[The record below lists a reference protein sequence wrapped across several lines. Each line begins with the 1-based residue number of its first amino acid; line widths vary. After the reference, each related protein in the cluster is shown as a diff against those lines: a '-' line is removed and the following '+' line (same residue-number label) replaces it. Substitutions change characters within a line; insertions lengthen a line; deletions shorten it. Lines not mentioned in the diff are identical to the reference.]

1 MTTSPRW
8 LLPEGI
14 EEILPAP
21 ARQLEILSRRLLDHF
36 DRWGYDFVIPPL
48 VDYLESLLVGS
59 GHDLDLQT
67 FKLTDQLSG
76 RTLGI
81 RADMTPQVARIDAHH
96 LRATAPTRLCY
107 LGTVLHTRPDGFA
120 GARSL
125 LQVGAEL
132 YGHAGVESDMEILQL
147 MAGTLDIAGVPT
159 VYLDLGHVGI
169 YRAIVASAGLDT
181 DQESTLFDAL
191 QRKAIPEIREMLGH
205 WMLPEADSERLLAL
219 ADLHGGPEVLDIAR
233 QALAGAAPDVF
244 DAIDTLEI
252 IADRITT
259 VLPNITLH
267 FDLAELRGY
276 HYHTGLVFAAYAP
289 GRGQA
294 IALGGRYDGIGQAFG
309 QARPATG
316 FSTDLR
322 TLAAVGNLPSTIPGA
337 IFAPAEADPALQA
350 TIADLRAQGERVI
363 VELPGQAGGPA
374 DMGCDRR
381 LVARQGQWEVVPL

>member
-14 EEILPAP
+14 EEILPAQ
-21 ARQLEILSRRLLDHF
+21 ARQLETLSRRLLDHF
-36 DRWGYDFVIPPL
+36 DTWGYDFVIPPL
-48 VDYLESLLVGS
+48 VDHLESLLVGS
-59 GHDLDLQT
+59 GHDLELQT

-96 LRATAPTRLCY
+96 LRTTAPTRLCY

-132 YGHAGVESDMEILQL
+132 YGHAGIESDMEILNL
-147 MAGTLDIAGVPT
+147 MAGALAIAGVSPIH
-159 VYLDLGHVGI
+159 LDLGHVGI
-169 YRAIVASAGLDT
+169 YRALVAGADLDP
-181 DQESTLFDAL
+181 EREATLFDAL
-191 QRKAIPEIREMLGH
+191 QRKAIPEIRQMLAD
-205 WMLPEADSERLLAL
+205 WRLPEADTARLLAL
-219 ADLHGGPEVLDIAR
+219 PDLHGGRDVLATAR
-233 QALAGAAPDVF
+233 EALAGAAPDVM
-244 DAIDTLEI
+244 DAIDTLDA
-252 IADRITT
+252 IAGRITDT
-259 VLPNITLH
+259 LPAIILH

-322 TLAAVGNLPSTIPGA
+322 TLAAVGTPPAAGRGG
-337 IFAPAEADPALQA
+337 IFAPASADPALSKR
-350 TIADLRAQGERVI
+350 IAALRAEGERVV

-381 LVARQGQWEVVPL
+381 LVESGGQWEVVPL

>member
-8 LLPEGI
+8 LLPDGI

-21 ARQLEILSRRLLDHF
+21 ARQLEQLSRRLLDHF
-36 DRWGYDFVIPPL
+36 DRWGYDLVMPPL

-67 FKLTDQLSG
+67 FKLVDQISG

-96 LRATAPTRLCY
+96 LRTAAPTRLCY

-132 YGHAGVESDMEILQL
+132 YGHAGIESDLEILRL
-147 MAGTLDIAGVPT
+147 MAEALALAGVAP

-169 YRAIVASAGLDT
+169 YRALVADAGLDSER
-181 DQESTLFDAL
+181 ESELFDAL
-191 QRKAIPEIREMLGH
+191 QRKAKPEIHDLLAA
-205 WMLPEADSERLLAL
+205 WALPAEHATRLLAL
-219 ADLHGGPEVLDIAR
+219 ADLHGSAQVLATAR
-233 QALAGAAPDVF
+233 DALAGAPEAVF
-244 DAIDTLEI
+244 AAIDTLDQVARRVAEQI
-252 IADRITT
+252 PA
-259 VLPNITLH
+259 VTLH

-276 HYHTGLVFAAYAP
+276 HYHTGLVFAAYTP

-294 IALGGRYDGIGQAFG
+294 IALGGRYDGIGQVFG

-322 TLAAVGNLPSTIPGA
+322 TLAAVGNLPVEAPAA
-337 IFAPAEADPALQA
+337 IFAPADASDEV
-350 TIADLRAQGERVI
+350 IAELRKRGERVI
-363 VELPGQAGGPA
+363 RELPGQAGEPA
-374 DMGCDRR
+374 ELGCDRR
-381 LVARQGQWEVVPL
+381 LVERNGKWEVAPLQ

>member
-21 ARQLEILSRRLLDHF
+21 ARQLETLSRRLLDHF
-36 DRWGYDFVIPPL
+36 DRWGYDFVIHRSNQWPHARHSCRHDPAGGAHRRPPPARHGAHPP
-48 VDYLESLLVGS
+48 V
-59 GHDLDLQT
+59 
-67 FKLTDQLSG
+67 LS
-76 RTLGI
+76 
-81 RADMTPQVARIDAHH
+81 P
-96 LRATAPTRLCY
+96 RLCY

-147 MAGTLDIAGVPT
+147 MAGTLDIAGVPA
-159 VYLDLGHVGI
+159 VHLDLGHVGI
-169 YRAIVASAGLDT
+169 YRAIVASAGLDA
-181 DQESTLFDAL
+181 DRERDLFDAL
-191 QRKAIPEIREMLGH
+191 QRKAIPEIRAMLGH

-219 ADLHGGPEVLDIAR
+219 ADLHGGPEVLETAR

-244 DAIDTLEI
+244 DAIDTLET
-252 IADRITT
+252 IADRITA

-322 TLAAVGNLPSTIPGA
+322 TLAAVGNAPTSIPDA
-337 IFAPAEADPALQA
+337 IFAPADADPALQA
-350 TIADLRAQGERVI
+350 AIADLRAQGERVI